1 MARWGALLCALLALL
16 WGSAA
21 SAQALGLGPQTTYP
35 AGVVPRPEAS
45 EGGVAIG
52 HRPGPVTFGPQEES
66 TGAVAEPDGGEKLG
80 SGPAEDPEARPSDHP
95 MARGVEVPPVP
106 EGFSTHDGGWIHF
119 AYQPSSRA
127 RVEPLKQAADEVRSE
142 LRDLLGRDVLERVHV
157 RVGRTVSEM
166 ETLAPEG
173 AGYPKYA
180 GGVAYSEIGLVL
192 LTEQPRFPGER
203 HDLLQVFRHELAHI
217 ALHDAVG
224 HRNVPRWF
232 NEGFAVHASGEAV
245 TDRMQT
251 LWTATLA
258 GNLLPLADLA
268 QRFPADATE
277 ASVAYAQA
285 ADVVRYLLRA
295 HEAHRFRA
303 LIERL
308 RSEQSFDAALGDAY
322 ATDPSNLEYEWRE
335 DVARRYTFWPVL
347 FSGTMVWMGALG
359 LFVWGWRKRQK
370 RNRKILARWAVE
382 EAQEDARRAERAS
395 SRPVHIVLARP
406 SEAMQVPPGERISR
420 PDIPKVEHDGNWH
433 TLH

>member
-1 MARWGALLCALLALL
+1 MLLCALLAFL
-16 WGSAA
+16 WGGVA
-21 SAQALGLGPQTTYP
+21 SAQTVGAHTTYP
-35 AGVVPRPEAS
+35 TAVDPRLEEAAPRPAPPS
-45 EGGVAIG
+45 
-52 HRPGPVTFGPQEES
+52 
-66 TGAVAEPDGGEKLG
+66 AVQPSAEQPSAAQPSVEPTSPSD
-80 SGPAEDPEARPSDHP
+80 AEDATARPSDHP
-95 MARGVEVPPVP
+95 LAVGLEVPPVP
-106 EGFSTHDGGWIHF
+106 EGFKTHDGGWIHF

-127 RVEPLKQAADEVRSE
+127 RVETLKLAADKAREE
-142 LRDLLGRDVLERVHV
+142 LREMLGQNVLERVHV
-157 RVGRTVSEM
+157 RVGRTVTEM

-180 GGVAYSEIGLVL
+180 SGVAYSEIGLVL
-192 LTEQPRFPGER
+192 LTEQPRYPGER
-203 HDLLQVFRHELAHI
+203 HDLVQIFRHELAHV

-268 QRFPADATE
+268 QRFPADATD
-277 ASVAYAQA
+277 ASIAYAQA
-285 ADVVRYLLRA
+285 ADVVRYLLRS
-295 HEAHRFRA
+295 HESYRFRA

-308 RSEQSFDAALGDAY
+308 RTGQDFEAALSDAY
-322 ATDPSNLEYEWRE
+322 ATDLSNLEYEWRE

-347 FSGTMVWMGALG
+347 FSGSMVWMGALG

-382 EAQEDARRAERAS
+382 EAREDARRAEMAN
-395 SRPVHIVLARP
+395 RPVHIVLARP
-406 SEAMQVPPGERISR
+406 SEGMPLPPGERISR
-420 PDIPKVEHDGNWH
+420 PDIPKIEHDGNWH